1 MNTMIIKGNLTGDP
15 ELRYTPSGK
24 AKAEFTIAD
33 NKRRRN
39 PQTGQWEDAGETVF
53 MRCEAWD
60 AHAENIADTL
70 VKGQKVCAVGSVA
83 QENYET
89 RDGQKRTAY
98 KLKVNDIGVLIPRY
112 GNSQQASQ
120 TAQSNAYGE
129 NIQWD
134 ANNQDNP
141 WENQEVAPF

>member
-1 MNTMIIKGNLTGDP
+1 MNTMMITGNLTRNP
-15 ELRYTPSGK
+15 ELRYTANGK

-39 PQTGQWEDAGETVF
+39 PQTGQWEDTGETLF
-53 MRCEAWD
+53 MQCEAWE
-60 AHAENIADTL
+60 AHAENIANTL
-70 VKGQKVCAVGSVA
+70 IKGQKVYAVGSMA

-98 KLKVNDIGVLIPRY
+98 KLKVKDIGVLIPRY

-120 TAQSNAYGE
+120 AAQPNAHGE

-134 ANNQDNP
+134 NPQAGSP
-141 WENQEVAPF
+141 WETQEPAPF

>member
-1 MNTMIIKGNLTGDP
+1 MNTMMITGNLTANP

-39 PQTGQWEDAGETVF
+39 PQTGQWEDAGETLF

-60 AHAENIADTL
+60 AHAENIANTL
-70 VKGQKVCAVGSVA
+70 TKGQKVYAVGSVK

-112 GNSQQASQ
+112 GSQQGSARP
-120 TAQSNAYGE
+120 AHGE

-141 WENQEVAPF
+141 WETQETAPF

>member
-1 MNTMIIKGNLTGDP
+1 MNTMTITGNLTANP

-39 PQTGQWEDAGETVF
+39 PQTGQWEDAGETLF

-60 AHAENIADTL
+60 AHAENIANTL
-70 VKGQKVCAVGSVA
+70 TKGQKVYAVGSVK

-112 GNSQQASQ
+112 GNQQGSARP
-120 TAQSNAYGE
+120 AHGE

-134 ANNQDNP
+134 VNNQANP
-141 WENQEVAPF
+141 WETQETAPF